1 MLRRKQLPVLSMLT
15 TAIILA
21 SAIVTLTEIGKI
33 VSAQGQGNLTA
44 GNITLTPEQKAA
56 VCDPSNP
63 KLNIVNTTESKIC
76 GIPSNTTSAAN
87 TTTGTEAPPPTSA
100 VPSVTPPP

>member
-1 MLRRKQLPVLSMLT
+1 MLKRKQLPVLSMLT

-63 KLNIVNTTESKIC
+63 KLNIVNTTESKQYKLESSSFLLYVCI
-76 GIPSNTTSAAN
+76 IATA
-87 TTTGTEAPPPTSA
+87 
-100 VPSVTPPP
+100 